1 MTDAEFRRVVDAA
14 ATRYAPDGRFEYHLA
29 RGKIGGDPV
38 YRVLLD
44 RGISEA
50 ASITDLGCGR
60 GYLPA
65 LILEARTRPEPPAL
79 HGIELAARPVALAR
93 LACGDALELVA
104 GDLTRAAIP
113 PAEVLTLI
121 DVLHYLPRAVHE
133 GLLARCVASLAPG
146 GRFFIRD
153 ADAGAGAGFLAVRL
167 AERAATIGRGQPFR
181 RFAYRR
187 ADELERTL
195 ASSGLSVTVEPMG
208 AGTPFTN
215 VLLEARAP
223 A

>member
-1 MTDAEFRRVVDAA
+1 
-14 ATRYAPDGRFEYHLA
+14 
-29 RGKIGGDPV
+29 V

-44 RGISEA
+44 RGIADA
-50 ASITDLGCGR
+50 ASVTDLGCGR

-79 HGIELAARPVALAR
+79 HGVELAARPAALAR
-93 LACGDALELVA
+93 LACGDALHLVA
-104 GDLTRAAIP
+104 GNLTESSIP
-113 PAEVLTLI
+113 PAEALTLI
-121 DVLHYLPRAVHE
+121 DVLHYLPRPAHE
-133 GLLARCVASLAPG
+133 KLLARCAAALAPG

-167 AERAATIGRGQPFR
+167 AERAATIGRGRPFR

-187 ADELERTL
+187 ADELAQTL
-195 ASSGLSVTVEPMG
+195 VSHGLSVTVDPMG
-208 AGTPFTN
+208 KGTPFTN